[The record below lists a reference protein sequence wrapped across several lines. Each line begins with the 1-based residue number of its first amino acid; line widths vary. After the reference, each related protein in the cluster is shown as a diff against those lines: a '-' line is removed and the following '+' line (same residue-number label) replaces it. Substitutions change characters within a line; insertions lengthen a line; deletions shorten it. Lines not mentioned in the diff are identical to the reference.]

1 MDRESKLEN
10 SNPLVAP
17 GIAAA
22 ASLSPPVAALAQA
35 AMPPSPRRAYAAAL
49 ADLDA
54 ALGGA
59 PLDDAALADY
69 LGTRFLAGA
78 APSSLAVTVAA
89 VRFLAKAGG
98 APPPTGPETAFV
110 LKGIRREGANRGR
123 GQVAGVQWAQADA
136 AAALAANGGQGLAGL
151 RDAALIA
158 VVSDALLRVSEAA
171 ALRVAD
177 FEAQEDGS
185 GRVLI
190 ARSKTDQEGEGA
202 VLYLGPVTMRRVRSW
217 TEAAGIGD
225 GPMFRQIRRGGGRE
239 EAGLSS
245 RSIREIIAGRGGGG
259 GGGGSG
265 SPACPA
271 ARSGRL
277 SRRGAGKRGSTG
289 ACPAIRFG
297 SERRSRL
304 RRPAPGLS
312 KCRRRDA
319 GRLPPCPPAM
329 RAVSS
334 RRAARS
340 PGSGT
345 GHSRQRRRGASP
357 HRLAARWT
365 ACGVTPTAWPTSA

>member
-1 MDRESKLEN
+1 MDRESKPEN

-17 GIAAA
+17 GIAAV
-22 ASLSPPVAALAQA
+22 ASLSPRVAALAQA
-35 AMPPSPRRAYAAAL
+35 AMAPSTRRAYAAAL

-177 FEAQEDGS
+177 FESQEDGS

-225 GPMFRQIRRGGGRE
+225 GPMFRQIRRGGAVQ

-245 RSIREIIAGRGGGG
+245 RSIRKIIAARCREAGIDGRV
-259 GGGGSG
+259 SG
-265 SPACPA
+265 HSLRVGA
-271 ARSGRL
+271 AQSL
-277 SRRGAGKRGSTG
+277 AAAGAGLVEMQT
-289 ACPAIRFG
+289 
-297 SERRSRL
+297 
-304 RRPAPGLS
+304 
-312 KCRRRDA
+312 A
-319 GRLPPCPPAM
+319 GRWKAPAM
-329 RAVSS
+329 P
-334 RRAARS
+334 ARYA
-340 PGSGT
+340 
-345 GHSRQRRRGASP
+345 RGQ
-357 HRLAARWT
+357 LAARG
-365 ACGVTPTAWPTSA
+365 AVARLRHGA